1 MSKKKSLKKIIDAE
15 YGEMNLEE
23 ISSPWPIE
31 HGGKFNDL
39 LYTWF
44 DDCTFHSRIKVL
56 DTLGKTHAPRYDVYA
71 KGVKYIVVIPRY
83 ISVLDTGYTK
93 AFLIGRSSKCGNDP
107 GKKVPLVIKEI
118 QINEEKGFF
127 FELI

>member
-1 MSKKKSLKKIIDAE
+1 MSKKKSLKNIIDTE
-15 YGEMNLEE
+15 YGAMNLEE
-23 ISSPWPIE
+23 ISSPWPSQ
-31 HGGKFNDL
+31 GKFHDFLYRMYNDS
-39 LYTWF
+39 TV
-44 DDCTFHSRIKVL
+44 HSRIKVL

-83 ISVLDTGYTK
+83 ISFIDIEYKK
-93 AFLIGRSSKCGNDP
+93 AFLIGRSSKCGSDP

-118 QINEEKGFF
+118 QINKEKGLF